1 MTCAPPLVSTEW
13 LAQHADGEDIV
24 VLDAS
29 VFLVQT
35 PEQQRGEFHSGID
48 RFASGGHIPG
58 ARFADL
64 FVEFSDASIALP
76 FTRPQLAHF
85 EAAAGR
91 LGITPASHVVIYDAL
106 ANQWAARLWWVFR
119 SFGHCKV
126 SVLDGGLR
134 KYRKEGRQLENGLS
148 SFRPANYIA
157 TAEQP
162 VVATRDDVLSILH
175 NERHAHL
182 VCFLRPDEY
191 AGVTSVRARPG
202 HIPGS
207 VNLPFVDLLKD
218 DNTFK
223 SIPQLRAQFANV
235 IDLDG
240 RLVITYCGA
249 GIASTVGAFALALI
263 NYENTL
269 EYDGSLSDWTSDPS
283 LPVEQGH

>member
-1 MTCAPPLVSTEW
+1 MTDAPPLVSTEW
-13 LAQHADGEDIV
+13 LAQQAADAGIV

-35 PEQQRGEFHSGID
+35 LGQDRGEFHSGLD

-64 FVEFSDASIALP
+64 FVEFSDPNVALP
-76 FTRPQLAHF
+76 FTRPQVTQF

-119 SFGHCKV
+119 SFGHRKV
-126 SVLDGGLR
+126 SVLDGGMR
-134 KYRKEGRQLENGLS
+134 KYRKEGRALEHTLS
-148 SFRPANYIA
+148 PFRPANYVVA
-157 TAEQP
+157 AEKP
-162 VVATRDDVLSILH
+162 VVASRDDILSVLH
-175 NERHAHL
+175 GERKAHL

-191 AGVTSVRARPG
+191 AGVISVRARPG

-207 VNLPFVDLLKD
+207 VNLPFINLLD
-218 DNTFK
+218 DNNTFK
-223 SIPQLRAQFANV
+223 SVPQLQAQFADV

-240 RLVITYCGA
+240 RLVVTYCGA
-249 GIASTVGAFALALI
+249 GIASTVGAFALGLI
-263 NYENTL
+263 NYRNTL

-283 LPVEQGH
+283 LPVVLGY